1 MRLAR
6 TLLATAACAFVA
18 GAAVAQT
25 TTATPSGAAQTGSA
39 AGAMSA
45 GAGQPGAATDQT
57 GTTGAAGMSGAAN
70 STGSMTGAMGQPGA
84 TSSTTSTTT
93 MATTGASAGAPF
105 QQITA
110 APGQDLVAVL
120 QASGQ
125 FTTLLKAITATNLT
139 TVFQRPGALTVFAP
153 TDAAF
158 AALPPGQLQ
167 TLMQPANASQLQQL
181 VLLHVVNTPIASA
194 QLLNHSAINVATVA
208 TGKQVHLDGSSGSI
222 KVDGASVLQ
231 PDVKASNGTVF
242 VIDQVLSPS
251 YTPPPVTAAAAAT
264 TDQSASTSTTSTS
277 TKATTS
283 KSKKKRSSGGR

>member
-1 MRLAR
+1 MRLTR
-6 TLLATAACAFVA
+6 TLLASAACAFVA
-18 GAAVAQT
+18 GAALAQT
-25 TTATPSGAAQTGSA
+25 TTATPTGAAQTGSA
-39 AGAMSA
+39 SGAMSA
-45 GAGQPGAATDQT
+45 GATQPGMTPDQT
-57 GTTGAAGMSGAAN
+57 GTTSSTGMSTPTGGMTN
-70 STGSMTGAMGQPGA
+70 STGTMAQPG
-84 TSSTTSTTT
+84 STTSTTT
-93 MATTGASAGAPF
+93 TTTATTGASAGAPF
-105 QQITA
+105 RQITA
-110 APGQDLVAVL
+110 APGQNLVAVL

-158 AALPPGQLQ
+158 AALPPDQLQ

-181 VLLHVVNTPIASA
+181 VLLHVVNTPITSA
-194 QLLNHSAINVATVA
+194 QLLNHSATNVATVA

-251 YTPPPVTAAAAAT
+251 YTPPPATAAAAAT
-264 TDQSASTSTTSTS
+264 TTTDEAATSSTTSTS
-277 TKATTS
+277 KSTTA
-283 KSKKKRSSGGR
+283 KSKKKKSSGGR

>member
-1 MRLAR
+1 MRLTR
-6 TLLATAACAFVA
+6 TLLASAACAFVA
-18 GAAVAQT
+18 GAALAQT
-25 TTATPSGAAQTGSA
+25 TTATPTGAAQTGSA

-45 GAGQPGAATDQT
+45 GAAQPGMTPDQT
-57 GTTGAAGMSGAAN
+57 GTTGMSGMSNATGAMTN
-70 STGSMTGAMGQPGA
+70 STGAMGQPG
-84 TSSTTSTTT
+84 STTSTTT
-93 MATTGASAGAPF
+93 TTTATTGASAGAPF
-105 QQITA
+105 RQITA
-110 APGQDLVAVL
+110 APGQNLVAVL

-158 AALPPGQLQ
+158 AALPADQLQ

-181 VLLHVVNTPIASA
+181 VLLHVVNTPITSA
-194 QLLNHSAINVATVA
+194 QLLNHSATNVATVA
-208 TGKQVHLDGSSGSI
+208 TGKQVHLDGSAGSI

-264 TDQSASTSTTSTS
+264 TDQTATTTSTTTS
-277 TKATTS
+277 SKATTA